1 VQRDLAPLALRP
13 YAMTMLDAPVRR
25 LIASPLDPLAVA
37 MARIGIRAS
46 TVTLVGFMVGLGGV
60 ALIVTEQYA
69 TALLFLALNRIC
81 DILDGMLARVRGPTA
96 IGGFLDATLDVV
108 VYAMIPFA
116 FALSR
121 QQDAL
126 AAAFLLLGFVV
137 AAVPVL
143 ATRIFS
149 SPRSWNDDFVL
160 CGHTE
165 NFFVVVLL
173 CLAERWTFTPLAY
186 LYGSLCFLSCGVS
199 IIAAMSKLRTAAKP

>member
-1 VQRDLAPLALRP
+1 
-13 YAMTMLDAPVRR
+13 MLDAPVRR

-37 MARIGIRAS
+37 MARVGIRAS

-60 ALIVTEQYA
+60 AFIVTEQYA

-108 VYAMIPFA
+108 IYAMIPFA

>member
-1 VQRDLAPLALRP
+1 
-13 YAMTMLDAPVRR
+13 MLDAPVRR

-37 MARIGIRAS
+37 MARVGIRAS

-60 ALIVTEQYA
+60 AFIVTEQYA
-69 TALLFLALNRIC
+69 TALVFLVLNRIC

>member
-1 VQRDLAPLALRP
+1 
-13 YAMTMLDAPVRR
+13 MLDAPVRR
-25 LIASPLDPLAVA
+25 LFASPLDPLATSLS
-37 MARIGIRAS
+37 RIGFRAT
-46 TVTLVGFMVGLGGV
+46 TVTLFGFMMGLSGV
-60 ALIVTEQYA
+60 AFLVSEQYA
-69 TALLFLALNRIC
+69 AALFFLALNRLC

-96 IGGFLDATLDVV
+96 IGGFLDSTLDVL

-116 FALSR
+116 FALAR

-126 AAAFLLLGFVV
+126 AATFLLLGFVV

-149 SPRSWNDDFVL
+149 LQHTWSDDFVL

-173 CLAERWTFTPLAY
+173 CLTERWTFTPLAY
-186 LYGSLCFLSCGVS
+186 LYGSLCFLSCGIS
-199 IIAAMSKLRTAAKP
+199 IISAMRKLRVAAKP